1 MAAPLKLKRQITA
14 QKLKSNSAVADQ
26 LPIAAV
32 LVDTPVSH
40 LEGIYDYLVPLHL
53 ESSAV
58 YGTKVIVPFGKTQV
72 DGLIVDRKNESE
84 QLKNLKLITEVS
96 SPSGL
101 VSTQVM
107 EHLELVRNRFGGSF
121 WNLLKSALPARIAK
135 EDKAIEQVKPSAISN
150 SYESPILRDLI
161 GRSDYGMLVGK
172 QRLKWAV
179 NLPIGVAF
187 NEFINEI
194 IKLRS
199 RTGQVLVLVP
209 DEKDLLALKKDL
221 KGFFGKS
228 FLELGTHLGKSD
240 RYRNFLAAR
249 YGKPSLILST
259 RSGVF
264 TDLEENSTVVVL
276 SDLDQSHYEQHSPGW
291 NTRDVSLLR
300 SKDTSLIFISASHS
314 LEIARLIE
322 IGWLEK
328 KNYRNKNR
336 IQIVTGENGR
346 SLISTVKKGI
356 AQGNVLVTV
365 AEKGYANL
373 FLCAR
378 CRNTANCKCGGKLQ
392 IQGANSIPTCYL
404 CSAQQ
409 RDWQCQYCGESKPY
423 VISKGIDRNAE
434 EIGRAVPKASILI
447 SSGSKQITELPNG
460 KHIVL
465 ATAGSEP
472 NATYMSLVLLDGER
486 MFNRPSLRSEEFA
499 KFQWFSSLCK
509 VMPNGEVFVTLQ
521 NHHPVVQSM
530 LKADSNSGASLEL
543 INREKAKLPPYYRV
557 ATIIGSNF
565 EISKFS
571 ENLRANKDYEITG
584 PVKFDTSQSKLIVRV
599 KLEDGGNL
607 VDLLDDVAKIQGL
620 KGRQIFKIRVD
631 PYDI

>member
-14 QKLKSNSAVADQ
+14 QKVKINSAVADQ
-26 LPIAAV
+26 FPVASV

-40 LEGIYDYLVPLHL
+40 LEGIYDYLVPLNL
-53 ESSAV
+53 QGSAV
-58 YGTKVIVPFGKTQV
+58 YGTRVVVPFGNTQV
-72 DGLIVDRKNESE
+72 DGLIVGRKNESD
-84 QLKNLKLITEVS
+84 QIKKLKLIIDVS

-101 VSTQVM
+101 ISTQMM

-121 WNLLKSALPARIAK
+121 WNLLKSALPARVAK
-135 EDKAIEQVKPSAISN
+135 EDKTIENIKLSAISN
-150 SYESPILRDLI
+150 TYESPQLRDLI

-179 NLPIGVAF
+179 NLPIGIKS
-187 NEFINEI
+187 NNFINEV
-194 IKLRS
+194 IKLRA

-209 DEKDLLALKKDL
+209 DEKDLILLKKDL
-221 KGFFGKS
+221 IGVFGKS

-259 RSGVF
+259 RSGAF
-264 TDLEENSTVVVL
+264 TALEANSTVIVL

-314 LEIARLIE
+314 LEIARLVE

-328 KNYRNKNR
+328 KNYRNKNG

-346 SLISTVKKGI
+346 SFISTLKKGI
-356 AQGNVLVTV
+356 AQGNVLVSV
-365 AEKGYANL
+365 VEKGYANL

-404 CSAQQ
+404 CSTQHKG
-409 RDWQCQYCGESKPY
+409 WKCHYCGESKPY

-447 SSGSKQITELPNG
+447 SSGSKQIRELPNG
-460 KHIVL
+460 KHVVL

-472 NATYMSLVLLDGER
+472 NATYTGLVLLDGER
-486 MFNRPSLRSEEFA
+486 MFNRPSLRAEEFA

-509 VMPNGEVFVTLQ
+509 VSANGEVFVTLQ

-543 INREKAKLPPYYRV
+543 ISREKAKLPPYYRV
-557 ATIIGSNF
+557 AIIIGSSTD
-565 EISKFS
+565 ISKFA
-571 ENLRANKDYEITG
+571 ENLRSNKDYEITG
-584 PVKFDTSQSKLIVRV
+584 PVKFDPNQSKLIIRV
-599 KLEDGGNL
+599 TLEEGANL
-607 VDLLDDVAKIQGL
+607 VDLLDDVSKIQGV

>member
-1 MAAPLKLKRQITA
+1 MAAPLKLKRQQTA
-14 QKLKSNSAVADQ
+14 QKPKSKLVAD
-26 LPIAAV
+26 LFPVAAV

-40 LEGIYDYLVPLHL
+40 LEGVYDYLVPLHL
-53 ESSAV
+53 EDSAV
-58 YGTKVIVPFGKTQV
+58 YGTKVVVPFGNTQV
-72 DGLIVDRKNESE
+72 DGLIVGRKNDS
-84 QLKNLKLITEVS
+84 QQIKNLKMIVDVS

-101 VSTQVM
+101 ISSQVI

-121 WNLLKSALPARIAK
+121 WSLLKSALPARVAK
-135 EDKAIEQVKPSAISN
+135 EDKMISDIK
-150 SYESPILRDLI
+150 SPLASETYESPQLRDLI
-161 GRSDYGMLVGK
+161 GRSDYGMLIGK
-172 QRLKWAV
+172 QRLKWAI
-179 NLPIGVAF
+179 NLPIGIASSNFV
-187 NEFINEI
+187 NEI
-194 IKLRS
+194 IKLRA
-199 RTGQVLVLVP
+199 RTGQVLVIVP
-209 DEKDLLALKKDL
+209 DEKDLLAIKNDL
-221 KGFFGKS
+221 KDFFGNS

-240 RYRNFLAAR
+240 RYKNFLIAR
-249 YGKPSLILST
+249 FSRPSLIVST

-300 SKDTSLIFISASHS
+300 SKDTSLLFISASHS
-314 LEIARLIE
+314 MEISRLIE

-328 KNYRNKNR
+328 KNYRNKNG

-346 SLISTVKKGI
+346 SFVSSVKKGI

-373 FLCAR
+373 FLCAK

-392 IQGANSIPTCYL
+392 IQGANSVPTCYL
-404 CSAQQ
+404 CDAQQ
-409 RDWQCQYCGESKPY
+409 RDWKCQYCGESKPY

-434 EIGRAVPKASILI
+434 EIGRAIPKASILI
-447 SSGSKQITELPNG
+447 SSGSKQIADLPNG
-460 KHIVL
+460 KHVVL

-472 NATYMSLVLLDGER
+472 NGRYSSLVLLDGER
-486 MFNRPSLRSEEFA
+486 MFSRPSLRAEEFA

-509 VMPNGEVFVTLQ
+509 VLPNSEVFVTLQ

-530 LKADSNSGASLEL
+530 LKADSNSGVSLEL
-543 INREKAKLPPYYRV
+543 INREKAKLPPFYRV
-557 ATIIGSNF
+557 AVIIGSNL
-565 EISKFS
+565 EISKFA
-571 ENLRANKDYEITG
+571 ENLRSSKDYEITG
-584 PVKFDTSQSKLIVRV
+584 PVKFDQNQSKLIIRV
-599 KLEDGGNL
+599 KLEEGGNL
-607 VDLLDDVAKIQGL
+607 VDLLDDVSKIQGV

>member
-1 MAAPLKLKRQITA
+1 MAAPLKLKRQQTA
-14 QKLKSNSAVADQ
+14 QKPKSKLVAD
-26 LPIAAV
+26 LFPVAAV

-40 LEGIYDYLVPLHL
+40 LEGVYDYLVPLHL
-53 ESSAV
+53 EDSAV
-58 YGTKVIVPFGKTQV
+58 YGTKVVVPFGNTQV
-72 DGLIVDRKNESE
+72 DGLIVGRKNDS
-84 QLKNLKLITEVS
+84 QQIKNLKMIVDVS

-101 VSTQVM
+101 ISSQVI

-121 WNLLKSALPARIAK
+121 WSLLKSALPARVAK
-135 EDKAIEQVKPSAISN
+135 EDKMISDIK
-150 SYESPILRDLI
+150 SPLASETYESPQLRDLI
-161 GRSDYGMLVGK
+161 GRSDYGMLMGK
-172 QRLKWAV
+172 QRLKWAI
-179 NLPIGVAF
+179 NLPIGIASSNFV
-187 NEFINEI
+187 NEI
-194 IKLRS
+194 IKLRA
-199 RTGQVLVLVP
+199 RTGQVLVIVP
-209 DEKDLLALKKDL
+209 DEKDLLALKNDL
-221 KGFFGKS
+221 KDFFGAS

-240 RYRNFLAAR
+240 RYKNFLIAR
-249 YGKPSLILST
+249 FSRPPLIVST

-300 SKDTSLIFISASHS
+300 SKDTSLLFISASHS
-314 LEIARLIE
+314 MEISRLIE

-328 KNYRNKNR
+328 KNYRNKNG

-346 SLISTVKKGI
+346 SFVSSVKKGI

-373 FLCAR
+373 FLCAK

-392 IQGANSIPTCYL
+392 IQGANSVPTCYL
-404 CSAQQ
+404 CDAQQ
-409 RDWQCQYCGESKPY
+409 RDWKCQYCGESKPY

-434 EIGRAVPKASILI
+434 EIGRAIPKASILI
-447 SSGSKQITELPNG
+447 SSGSKQIADLPNG
-460 KHIVL
+460 KHVVL

-472 NATYMSLVLLDGER
+472 NGRYSSLVLLDGER
-486 MFNRPSLRSEEFA
+486 MFSRPSLRAEEFA
-499 KFQWFSSLCK
+499 KFQWFSSFCK
-509 VMPNGEVFVTLQ
+509 VLPNSEVFVTLQ

-543 INREKAKLPPYYRV
+543 INREKAKLPPFYRV
-557 ATIIGSNF
+557 AVIIGSNL
-565 EISKFS
+565 EISKFA
-571 ENLRANKDYEITG
+571 ENLRSSKDYEITG
-584 PVKFDTSQSKLIVRV
+584 PVKFDQNQSKLIIRV
-599 KLEDGGNL
+599 KLEEGGNL
-607 VDLLDDVAKIQGL
+607 VDLLDDVSKIQGV

>member
-1 MAAPLKLKRQITA
+1 MAAPLKLKRQRTP
-14 QKLKSNSAVADQ
+14 QKIKPNSAIAEKQPV
-26 LPIAAV
+26 AAV

-53 ESSAV
+53 ESSAI

-72 DGLIVDRKNESE
+72 DGLIVGRKNDSD
-84 QLKNLKLITEVS
+84 QLKNLKMISEIS

-101 VSTQVM
+101 VPIQVM

-121 WNLLKSALPARIAK
+121 WNLLKSAIPTRIVK
-135 EDKAIEQVKPSAISN
+135 EDKTIEEIKPSAIFN
-150 SYESPILRDLI
+150 SYESPKLRDLI
-161 GRSDYGMLVGK
+161 GRSDYGLLLGK

-179 NLPIGVAF
+179 NLPIGVASNLF
-187 NEFINEI
+187 VNEI
-194 IKLRS
+194 IKVRA

-209 DEKDLLALKKDL
+209 DEKDLLVLNQDL

-240 RYRNFLAAR
+240 RYRNFLTAR
-249 YGKPSLILST
+249 YGRPSVILTT

-264 TDLEENSTVVVL
+264 TNLEKNSTVIVL

-328 KNYRNKNR
+328 KNYRNKNG

-346 SLISTVKKGI
+346 SFISTVKKGI
-356 AQGNVLVTV
+356 AQGNVLVAV

-373 FLCAR
+373 FLCAK

-392 IQGANSIPTCYL
+392 IEGANSIPTCYL

-409 RDWQCQYCGESKPY
+409 RNWQCQYCGESKPY

-447 SSGSKQITELPNG
+447 SSGSKQITELPTG

-472 NATYMSLVLLDGER
+472 NAKYMSLVLLDGER

-509 VMPNGEVFVTLQ
+509 VIPNGEVFVTLQ

-557 ATIIGSNF
+557 ATIIGSNV

-571 ENLRANKDYEITG
+571 ENLRTNKDYEITG
-584 PVKFDTSQSKLIVRV
+584 PVKFDMSQSKLIVRV

-607 VDLLDDVAKIQGL
+607 VDLLDDVSKIQGL
-620 KGRQIFKIRVD
+620 KGKQIFKIRID

>member
-1 MAAPLKLKRQITA
+1 MAAPLKLKRQQTA
-14 QKLKSNSAVADQ
+14 QKPKSKSAAD
-26 LPIAAV
+26 LFPVAAV

-40 LEGIYDYLVPLHL
+40 LEGVYDYLVPLHL
-53 ESSAV
+53 EDSAV
-58 YGTKVIVPFGKTQV
+58 YGTKVVVPFGNTQV
-72 DGLIVDRKNESE
+72 DGLIVGRKNDS
-84 QLKNLKLITEVS
+84 QQINNLKMIVDVS

-101 VSTQVM
+101 ISSQVI

-121 WNLLKSALPARIAK
+121 WSLLKSALPGRVAK
-135 EDKAIEQVKPSAISN
+135 EDKMISDIK
-150 SYESPILRDLI
+150 SPLASETYESPQLRDLI
-161 GRSDYGMLVGK
+161 GRSDYGMLIGK
-172 QRLKWAV
+172 QRLKWAI
-179 NLPIGVAF
+179 NLPIGIASSNFV
-187 NEFINEI
+187 NEI
-194 IKLRS
+194 IKLRA
-199 RTGQVLVLVP
+199 RTGQVLVIVP
-209 DEKDLLALKKDL
+209 DEKDLLALKNDL
-221 KGFFGKS
+221 KDFFGAS

-240 RYRNFLAAR
+240 RYKNFLIAR
-249 YGKPSLILST
+249 FSRPSLIVST

-300 SKDTSLIFISASHS
+300 SKNTSLLFISASHS
-314 LEIARLIE
+314 MEISRLIE

-328 KNYRNKNR
+328 KNYRNKNG

-346 SLISTVKKGI
+346 SFVSSVKKGI

-373 FLCAR
+373 FLCAK

-392 IQGANSIPTCYL
+392 IQGANSVPTCYL
-404 CSAQQ
+404 CDAQL
-409 RDWQCQYCGESKPY
+409 RDWKCQYCGESKPY

-434 EIGRAVPKASILI
+434 EIGRAIPKASILI
-447 SSGSKQITELPNG
+447 SSGSKQIADLPNG
-460 KHIVL
+460 KHVVV

-472 NATYMSLVLLDGER
+472 NGRYSSLVLLDGER
-486 MFNRPSLRSEEFA
+486 MFSRPSLRAEEFA

-509 VMPNGEVFVTLQ
+509 VLPNSEVFVTLQ

-543 INREKAKLPPYYRV
+543 INREKAKLPPFYRV
-557 ATIIGSNF
+557 AVIIGSNL
-565 EISKFS
+565 EISKFA
-571 ENLRANKDYEITG
+571 ENLRSSKDYEITG
-584 PVKFDTSQSKLIVRV
+584 PVKFDQNQSKLIIRV
-599 KLEDGGNL
+599 KLEEGGNL
-607 VDLLDDVAKIQGL
+607 VDLLDDVSKIQGV

>member
-1 MAAPLKLKRQITA
+1 MAAPLKLKRQQTA
-14 QKLKSNSAVADQ
+14 QKPKSKLVAD
-26 LPIAAV
+26 LFPVAAV

-40 LEGIYDYLVPLHL
+40 LEGVYDYLVPLHL
-53 ESSAV
+53 EDSAV
-58 YGTKVIVPFGKTQV
+58 YGTKVVVPFGNTQV
-72 DGLIVDRKNESE
+72 DGLLVGRKNDS
-84 QLKNLKLITEVS
+84 QQIKNLKMIVDVS

-101 VSTQVM
+101 ISSQVI

-121 WNLLKSALPARIAK
+121 WSLFKSALPARVAK
-135 EDKAIEQVKPSAISN
+135 EDKMISDIK
-150 SYESPILRDLI
+150 SPLASETYESPQLRDLI
-161 GRSDYGMLVGK
+161 GRSDYGMLIGK
-172 QRLKWAV
+172 QRLKWAI
-179 NLPIGVAF
+179 NLPIGIASSNFV
-187 NEFINEI
+187 NEI
-194 IKLRS
+194 IKLRA
-199 RTGQVLVLVP
+199 RTGQVLVIVP
-209 DEKDLLALKKDL
+209 DEKDLLALKNDL
-221 KGFFGKS
+221 KDFFKTS

-240 RYRNFLAAR
+240 RYKNFLIAR
-249 YGKPSLILST
+249 FSRPSLIVST

-300 SKDTSLIFISASHS
+300 SKNTSLLFISASHS
-314 LEIARLIE
+314 MEISRLIE

-328 KNYRNKNR
+328 KNYRNKNG

-346 SLISTVKKGI
+346 SFVSSVKKGI

-373 FLCAR
+373 FLCAK

-392 IQGANSIPTCYL
+392 IQGANSVPTCYL
-404 CSAQQ
+404 CDAQQ
-409 RDWQCQYCGESKPY
+409 RDWKCQYCGESKPY

-434 EIGRAVPKASILI
+434 EIGRAIPKASILI
-447 SSGSKQITELPNG
+447 SSGSKQIADLPNG
-460 KHIVL
+460 KHVVL

-472 NATYMSLVLLDGER
+472 NGRYSSLVLLDGER
-486 MFNRPSLRSEEFA
+486 MFSRPSLRAEEFA

-509 VMPNGEVFVTLQ
+509 VLPNSEVFVTLQ

-543 INREKAKLPPYYRV
+543 INREKAKLPPFYRV
-557 ATIIGSNF
+557 AVIIGSNL
-565 EISKFS
+565 EISKFA
-571 ENLRANKDYEITG
+571 ENLRSSKDYEITG
-584 PVKFDTSQSKLIVRV
+584 PVKFDQNQSKLIIRV
-599 KLEDGGNL
+599 KLEEGGNL
-607 VDLLDDVAKIQGL
+607 VDLLDDVSKIQGV

>member
-1 MAAPLKLKRQITA
+1 VAAPLKLKRQQTA
-14 QKLKSNSAVADQ
+14 QKPKSKLVAD
-26 LPIAAV
+26 LFPVAAV

-40 LEGIYDYLVPLHL
+40 LEGVYDYLVPLHL
-53 ESSAV
+53 EDSAV
-58 YGTKVIVPFGKTQV
+58 YGTKVVVPFGNTQV
-72 DGLIVDRKNESE
+72 DGLIVGRKNDS
-84 QLKNLKLITEVS
+84 QQIKNLKMIVDVS

-101 VSTQVM
+101 ISSQVI

-121 WNLLKSALPARIAK
+121 WSLLKSALPARVAK
-135 EDKAIEQVKPSAISN
+135 EDKMISDIRSPSASET
-150 SYESPILRDLI
+150 YESPQLRDLI
-161 GRSDYGMLVGK
+161 GRSDYGMLIGK
-172 QRLKWAV
+172 QRLKWAI
-179 NLPIGVAF
+179 NLPIGIASSNFV
-187 NEFINEI
+187 NEI
-194 IKLRS
+194 IKLRA
-199 RTGQVLVLVP
+199 RTGQVLVIVP
-209 DEKDLLALKKDL
+209 DEKDLLALKNDL
-221 KGFFGKS
+221 KDFFGAS

-240 RYRNFLAAR
+240 RYRNFLIAR
-249 YGKPSLILST
+249 FSRPSLIVST

-300 SKDTSLIFISASHS
+300 SKNTSLLFISASHS
-314 LEIARLIE
+314 MEISRLIE

-328 KNYRNKNR
+328 KNYRNKNG

-346 SLISTVKKGI
+346 SFVSSVKKGI

-373 FLCAR
+373 FLCAK

-392 IQGANSIPTCYL
+392 IQGANSVPTCYL
-404 CSAQQ
+404 CDTQQ
-409 RDWQCQYCGESKPY
+409 RDWKCQYCGESKPY

-434 EIGRAVPKASILI
+434 EIGRAIPKASILI
-447 SSGSKQITELPNG
+447 SSGSKQIADLPNG
-460 KHIVL
+460 KHVVL

-472 NATYMSLVLLDGER
+472 NGRYSSLVLLDGER
-486 MFNRPSLRSEEFA
+486 MFSRPSLRAEEFA

-509 VMPNGEVFVTLQ
+509 VLPNSEVFVTLQ

-543 INREKAKLPPYYRV
+543 INREKAKLPPFYRV
-557 ATIIGSNF
+557 AVIIGSNL
-565 EISKFS
+565 EISKFA
-571 ENLRANKDYEITG
+571 ENLRSSKDYEITG
-584 PVKFDTSQSKLIVRV
+584 PVKFDQNQSKLIIRV
-599 KLEDGGNL
+599 KLEEGGNL
-607 VDLLDDVAKIQGL
+607 VDLLDDVTKIQGV

>member
-1 MAAPLKLKRQITA
+1 MAAPLKLKRQQTA
-14 QKLKSNSAVADQ
+14 QKPKSKLVAD
-26 LPIAAV
+26 LFPVAAV

-40 LEGIYDYLVPLHL
+40 LEGVYDYLVPLHL
-53 ESSAV
+53 EDSAV
-58 YGTKVIVPFGKTQV
+58 YGTKVVVPFGNTQV
-72 DGLIVDRKNESE
+72 DGLIVGRKNDS
-84 QLKNLKLITEVS
+84 QQIKNLKMIVDVS

-101 VSTQVM
+101 ISSQVI

-121 WNLLKSALPARIAK
+121 WSLLKSALPARVAK
-135 EDKAIEQVKPSAISN
+135 EDKMISDIRSSSASET
-150 SYESPILRDLI
+150 YESPKLRDLI
-161 GRSDYGMLVGK
+161 GRSDYGMLIGK
-172 QRLKWAV
+172 QRLKWAI
-179 NLPIGVAF
+179 NLPIGIASSNFV
-187 NEFINEI
+187 NEI
-194 IKLRS
+194 IKLRA
-199 RTGQVLVLVP
+199 RTGQVLVIVP
-209 DEKDLLALKKDL
+209 DEKDLLALKNDL
-221 KGFFGKS
+221 KNFFKTS

-240 RYRNFLAAR
+240 RYRNFLIAR
-249 YGKPSLILST
+249 FSRPSLIVST

-300 SKDTSLIFISASHS
+300 SKNTSLLFISASHS
-314 LEIARLIE
+314 MEISRLIE

-328 KNYRNKNR
+328 KNYRNKNG

-346 SLISTVKKGI
+346 SFVSSVKKGI

-373 FLCAR
+373 FLCAK

-392 IQGANSIPTCYL
+392 IQGANSVPTCYL
-404 CSAQQ
+404 CDTQQ
-409 RDWQCQYCGESKPY
+409 RDWKCQYCGESKPY

-434 EIGRAVPKASILI
+434 EIGRAIPKASILI
-447 SSGSKQITELPNG
+447 SSGSKQIADLPNG
-460 KHIVL
+460 KHVVL

-472 NATYMSLVLLDGER
+472 NGRYSSLVLLDGER
-486 MFNRPSLRSEEFA
+486 MFSRPSLRAEEFA

-509 VMPNGEVFVTLQ
+509 ALPNSEVFVTLQ

-543 INREKAKLPPYYRV
+543 INREKAKLPPFYRV
-557 ATIIGSNF
+557 AVIIGSNL
-565 EISKFS
+565 EISKFA
-571 ENLRANKDYEITG
+571 ENLRSSKDYEITG
-584 PVKFDTSQSKLIVRV
+584 PVKFDQNQSKLIIRV
-599 KLEDGGNL
+599 KLEEGGNL
-607 VDLLDDVAKIQGL
+607 VDLLDDVSKIQGV

>member
-1 MAAPLKLKRQITA
+1 MAAPLKLKRQQTA
-14 QKLKSNSAVADQ
+14 QKPKSKLVAD
-26 LPIAAV
+26 LFPVAAV

-40 LEGIYDYLVPLHL
+40 LEGVYDYLVPLHL
-53 ESSAV
+53 EDSAV
-58 YGTKVIVPFGKTQV
+58 YGTKVVVPFGNTQV
-72 DGLIVDRKNESE
+72 DGLIVGRKNDS
-84 QLKNLKLITEVS
+84 QQIKNLKMIVDVS

-101 VSTQVM
+101 ISSQVI

-121 WNLLKSALPARIAK
+121 WSLLKSALPARVAK
-135 EDKAIEQVKPSAISN
+135 EDKMISDIK
-150 SYESPILRDLI
+150 SPLASETYESPQLRDLI
-161 GRSDYGMLVGK
+161 GRSDYGMLIGK
-172 QRLKWAV
+172 QRLKWAI
-179 NLPIGVAF
+179 NLPIGIASSNFV
-187 NEFINEI
+187 NEI
-194 IKLRS
+194 IKLRA
-199 RTGQVLVLVP
+199 RTGQVLVIVP
-209 DEKDLLALKKDL
+209 DEKDLLAIKNDL
-221 KGFFGKS
+221 KDFFGNS

-240 RYRNFLAAR
+240 RYKNFLIAR
-249 YGKPSLILST
+249 FSRPSLIVST

-300 SKDTSLIFISASHS
+300 SKDTSLLFISASHS
-314 LEIARLIE
+314 MEISRLIE

-328 KNYRNKNR
+328 KNYRNKNG

-346 SLISTVKKGI
+346 SFVSSVKKGI

-373 FLCAR
+373 FLCAK

-392 IQGANSIPTCYL
+392 IQGANSVPTCYL
-404 CSAQQ
+404 CDAQQ
-409 RDWQCQYCGESKPY
+409 RDWKCQYCGESKPY

-434 EIGRAVPKASILI
+434 EIGRAIPKASILI
-447 SSGSKQITELPNG
+447 SSGSKQIADLPNG
-460 KHIVL
+460 KHVVL

-472 NATYMSLVLLDGER
+472 NGRYSSLVLLDGER
-486 MFNRPSLRSEEFA
+486 MFSRPSLRAEEFA

-509 VMPNGEVFVTLQ
+509 VLPNSEVFVTLQ

-543 INREKAKLPPYYRV
+543 INREKAKLPPFYRV
-557 ATIIGSNF
+557 AVIIGSNL
-565 EISKFS
+565 EISKFA
-571 ENLRANKDYEITG
+571 ENLRSSKDYEITG
-584 PVKFDTSQSKLIVRV
+584 PVKFDQNQSKLIIRV
-599 KLEDGGNL
+599 KLEEGGNL
-607 VDLLDDVAKIQGL
+607 VDLLDDVSKIQGV

>member
-1 MAAPLKLKRQITA
+1 MAAPLKLKRQQTA
-14 QKLKSNSAVADQ
+14 QKPKSKLVAD
-26 LPIAAV
+26 LFPVAAV

-40 LEGIYDYLVPLHL
+40 LEGVYDYLVPLHL
-53 ESSAV
+53 EDSAV
-58 YGTKVIVPFGKTQV
+58 YGTKVVVPFGNTQV
-72 DGLIVDRKNESE
+72 DGLIVGRKNDS
-84 QLKNLKLITEVS
+84 QQIKNLKMIVDVS

-101 VSTQVM
+101 ISSQVI

-121 WNLLKSALPARIAK
+121 WSLLKSALPARVAK
-135 EDKAIEQVKPSAISN
+135 EDKMISDIK
-150 SYESPILRDLI
+150 SPLASETYESPQLRDLI
-161 GRSDYGMLVGK
+161 GRSDYGMLIGK
-172 QRLKWAV
+172 QRLKWAI
-179 NLPIGVAF
+179 NLPIGIASSNFV
-187 NEFINEI
+187 NEI
-194 IKLRS
+194 IKLRA
-199 RTGQVLVLVP
+199 RTGQVLVIVP
-209 DEKDLLALKKDL
+209 DEKDLLALKNDL
-221 KGFFGKS
+221 KDFFGAS

-240 RYRNFLAAR
+240 RYKNFLIAR
-249 YGKPSLILST
+249 FSRPSLIVST

-300 SKDTSLIFISASHS
+300 SKDTSLLFISASHS
-314 LEIARLIE
+314 MEISRLIE

-328 KNYRNKNR
+328 KNYRNKNG

-346 SLISTVKKGI
+346 SFVSSVKKGI

-373 FLCAR
+373 FLCAK
-378 CRNTANCKCGGKLQ
+378 CRNTASCKCGGKLQ
-392 IQGANSIPTCYL
+392 IQGANSVPTCYL
-404 CSAQQ
+404 CDAQQ
-409 RDWQCQYCGESKPY
+409 RDWKCQYCGESKPY

-434 EIGRAVPKASILI
+434 EIGRAIPKASILI
-447 SSGSKQITELPNG
+447 SSGSKQIADLPNG
-460 KHIVL
+460 KHVVL

-472 NATYMSLVLLDGER
+472 NGRYSSLVLLDGER
-486 MFNRPSLRSEEFA
+486 MFSRPSLRAEEFA

-509 VMPNGEVFVTLQ
+509 VLPNSEVFVTLQ

-543 INREKAKLPPYYRV
+543 INREKAKLPPFYRV
-557 ATIIGSNF
+557 AVIIGSNL
-565 EISKFS
+565 EISKFA
-571 ENLRANKDYEITG
+571 ENLRSSKDYEITG
-584 PVKFDTSQSKLIVRV
+584 PVKFDQNQSKLIIRV
-599 KLEDGGNL
+599 KLEEGGNL
-607 VDLLDDVAKIQGL
+607 VDLLDDVSKIQGV

>member
-1 MAAPLKLKRQITA
+1 MAAPLKLKRQQTA
-14 QKLKSNSAVADQ
+14 QKPKSKLVAD
-26 LPIAAV
+26 LFPVAAV

-40 LEGIYDYLVPLHL
+40 LEGVYDYLVPLHL
-53 ESSAV
+53 EDSAV
-58 YGTKVIVPFGKTQV
+58 YGTKVVVPFGNTQV
-72 DGLIVDRKNESE
+72 DGLIVGRKNDS
-84 QLKNLKLITEVS
+84 QQIKNLKMIVDVS

-101 VSTQVM
+101 ISSQVI

-121 WNLLKSALPARIAK
+121 WSLLKSALPARVAK
-135 EDKAIEQVKPSAISN
+135 EDKMISDIK
-150 SYESPILRDLI
+150 SPLASETYESPQLRDLI
-161 GRSDYGMLVGK
+161 GRSDYGMLIGK
-172 QRLKWAV
+172 QRLKWAI
-179 NLPIGVAF
+179 NLPIGIASSNFV
-187 NEFINEI
+187 NEI
-194 IKLRS
+194 IKLRA
-199 RTGQVLVLVP
+199 RTGQVLVIVP
-209 DEKDLLALKKDL
+209 DEKDLLALKNDL
-221 KGFFGKS
+221 KDFFGAS

-240 RYRNFLAAR
+240 RYKNFLIAR
-249 YGKPSLILST
+249 FSRPSLIVST

-300 SKDTSLIFISASHS
+300 SKDTSLLFISASHS
-314 LEIARLIE
+314 MEISRLIE

-328 KNYRNKNR
+328 KNYRNKNG

-346 SLISTVKKGI
+346 SFVSSVKKGI

-373 FLCAR
+373 FLCAK
-378 CRNTANCKCGGKLQ
+378 CRNTASCKCGGKLQ
-392 IQGANSIPTCYL
+392 IQGANSVPTCYL
-404 CSAQQ
+404 CDSQQ
-409 RDWQCQYCGESKPY
+409 RDWKCQYCGESKPY

-434 EIGRAVPKASILI
+434 EIGRAIPKASILI
-447 SSGSKQITELPNG
+447 SSGSKQIADLPNG
-460 KHIVL
+460 KHVVL

-472 NATYMSLVLLDGER
+472 NGRYSSLVLLDGER
-486 MFNRPSLRSEEFA
+486 MFSRPSLRAEEFA

-509 VMPNGEVFVTLQ
+509 VLPNSEVFVTLQ

-543 INREKAKLPPYYRV
+543 INREKAKLPPFYRV
-557 ATIIGSNF
+557 AVIIGSNL
-565 EISKFS
+565 EISKFA
-571 ENLRANKDYEITG
+571 ENLRSSKDYEITG
-584 PVKFDTSQSKLIVRV
+584 PVKFDQNQSKLIIRV
-599 KLEDGGNL
+599 KLEEGGNL
-607 VDLLDDVAKIQGL
+607 VDLLDDVSKIQGV

>member
-14 QKLKSNSAVADQ
+14 QKVKINSAVADQ
-26 LPIAAV
+26 FPVASV

-40 LEGIYDYLVPLHL
+40 LEGIYDYLVPLNL
-53 ESSAV
+53 QGSAV
-58 YGTKVIVPFGKTQV
+58 YGTRVVVPFGNTQV
-72 DGLIVDRKNESE
+72 DGLIVGRKNESD
-84 QLKNLKLITEVS
+84 QIKKLKLIIDVS

-101 VSTQVM
+101 ISTQMM

-121 WNLLKSALPARIAK
+121 WNLLKSALPARVAK
-135 EDKAIEQVKPSAISN
+135 EDKTIENIKLSAISN
-150 SYESPILRDLI
+150 TYESPQLRDLI

-179 NLPIGVAF
+179 NLPIGIKS
-187 NEFINEI
+187 NNFINEV
-194 IKLRS
+194 IKMRA

-209 DEKDLLALKKDL
+209 DEKDLILLKKDL
-221 KGFFGKS
+221 MGVFGKS
-228 FLELGTHLGKSD
+228 FLELGSHLGKSD

-259 RSGVF
+259 RSGAF
-264 TDLEENSTVVVL
+264 TALEANSTVIVL

-314 LEIARLIE
+314 LEIARLVE

-328 KNYRNKNR
+328 KNYRNKNG

-346 SLISTVKKGI
+346 SFISTLKKGI
-356 AQGNVLVTV
+356 AQGNVLVSV
-365 AEKGYANL
+365 VEKGYANL

-404 CSAQQ
+404 CSTQHKG
-409 RDWQCQYCGESKPY
+409 WKCHYCGESKPY

-447 SSGSKQITELPNG
+447 SSGSKQIRELPNG
-460 KHIVL
+460 KHVVL
-465 ATAGSEP
+465 ATSGSEP
-472 NATYMSLVLLDGER
+472 NATYTGLVLLDGER

-509 VMPNGEVFVTLQ
+509 VSANGEVFVTLQ

-543 INREKAKLPPYYRV
+543 ISREKAKLPPYYRV
-557 ATIIGSNF
+557 ATIIGSSTD
-565 EISKFS
+565 ISKFA
-571 ENLRANKDYEITG
+571 ENLRSNKDYEITG
-584 PVKFDTSQSKLIVRV
+584 PVKFDPNQSKLIIRV
-599 KLEDGGNL
+599 TLEEGANL
-607 VDLLDDVAKIQGL
+607 VDLLDDVSKIQGV

>member
-1 MAAPLKLKRQITA
+1 VAAPLKLKRQQTA
-14 QKLKSNSAVADQ
+14 QKPKSKSAAD
-26 LPIAAV
+26 LFPVAAV

-40 LEGIYDYLVPLHL
+40 LEGVYDYLVPLHL
-53 ESSAV
+53 EDSAV
-58 YGTKVIVPFGKTQV
+58 YGTKVVVPFGNTQV
-72 DGLIVDRKNESE
+72 DGLIVGRKNDS
-84 QLKNLKLITEVS
+84 QQIKNLKMIVDVT

-101 VSTQVM
+101 ISSQVI

-121 WNLLKSALPARIAK
+121 WSLLKSALPARVAK
-135 EDKAIEQVKPSAISN
+135 EDKMISDIRSPSASET
-150 SYESPILRDLI
+150 YESPQLRDLI
-161 GRSDYGMLVGK
+161 GRSDYGMLIGK
-172 QRLKWAV
+172 QRLKWAI
-179 NLPIGVAF
+179 NLPIGISSSNFV
-187 NEFINEI
+187 NEI
-194 IKLRS
+194 IKLRA
-199 RTGQVLVLVP
+199 RTGQVLVIVP
-209 DEKDLLALKKDL
+209 DEKDLLALKNDL
-221 KGFFGKS
+221 KKFFGTS

-240 RYRNFLAAR
+240 RYKNFLIAR
-249 YGKPSLILST
+249 FSRPSLIVST

-300 SKDTSLIFISASHS
+300 SKDTSLLFISASHS
-314 LEIARLIE
+314 MEISRLIE

-328 KNYRNKNR
+328 KNYRNKNG

-346 SLISTVKKGI
+346 SFVSSVKKGI

-373 FLCAR
+373 FLCAK

-392 IQGANSIPTCYL
+392 IQGANSVPTCYL
-404 CSAQQ
+404 CDAQQ
-409 RDWQCQYCGESKPY
+409 RDWKCQYCGESKPY

-434 EIGRAVPKASILI
+434 EIGRAIPKASILI
-447 SSGSKQITELPNG
+447 SSGSKQIADLPNG
-460 KHIVL
+460 KHVVL

-472 NATYMSLVLLDGER
+472 NGRYSSLVLLDGER
-486 MFNRPSLRSEEFA
+486 MFSRPSLRAEEFA
-499 KFQWFSSLCK
+499 KFQWFSSFCK
-509 VMPNGEVFVTLQ
+509 VLPNSEVFVTLQ

-543 INREKAKLPPYYRV
+543 INREKAKLPPFYRV
-557 ATIIGSNF
+557 AVIIGSNL
-565 EISKFS
+565 EISKFA
-571 ENLRANKDYEITG
+571 ENLRSSKDYEITG
-584 PVKFDTSQSKLIVRV
+584 PVKFDQNQSKLIIRV
-599 KLEDGGNL
+599 KLEEGGNL
-607 VDLLDDVAKIQGL
+607 VDLLDDVSKIQGV

>member
-1 MAAPLKLKRQITA
+1 MAAPLKLKRQQTA
-14 QKLKSNSAVADQ
+14 QKPKSKLVAD
-26 LPIAAV
+26 LFPIAAV

-40 LEGIYDYLVPLHL
+40 LEGVYDYLVPLHL
-53 ESSAV
+53 EDSAV
-58 YGTKVIVPFGKTQV
+58 YGTKVVVPFGNTQV
-72 DGLIVDRKNESE
+72 DGLIVGRKNDS
-84 QLKNLKLITEVS
+84 QQIKNLKMIVDVS

-101 VSTQVM
+101 ISSQVI

-121 WNLLKSALPARIAK
+121 WSLFKSALPARVAK
-135 EDKAIEQVKPSAISN
+135 EDKMISDIK
-150 SYESPILRDLI
+150 SPLASETYESPQLRDLI
-161 GRSDYGMLVGK
+161 GRSDYGMLIGK
-172 QRLKWAV
+172 QRLKWAI
-179 NLPIGVAF
+179 NLPIGLASSNFVH
-187 NEFINEI
+187 EI
-194 IKLRS
+194 IKLRA
-199 RTGQVLVLVP
+199 RTGQVLVIVP
-209 DEKDLLALKKDL
+209 DEKDLLALKNDL
-221 KGFFGKS
+221 KDFFGAS

-240 RYRNFLAAR
+240 RYKNFLIAR
-249 YGKPSLILST
+249 FSRPSLIVST

-300 SKDTSLIFISASHS
+300 SKDTSLLFISASHS
-314 LEIARLIE
+314 MEISRLIE

-328 KNYRNKNR
+328 KNYRNKNG

-346 SLISTVKKGI
+346 SFVSSVKKGI

-373 FLCAR
+373 FLCAK
-378 CRNTANCKCGGKLQ
+378 CRNTASCKCGGKLQ
-392 IQGANSIPTCYL
+392 IQGANSVPTCYL
-404 CSAQQ
+404 CDSQQ
-409 RDWQCQYCGESKPY
+409 RDLKCQYCGESKPY

-434 EIGRAVPKASILI
+434 EIGRAIPKASILI
-447 SSGSKQITELPNG
+447 SSGSKQIADLPNG
-460 KHIVL
+460 KHVVL

-472 NATYMSLVLLDGER
+472 NGRYSSLVLLDGER
-486 MFNRPSLRSEEFA
+486 MFSRPSLRAEEFA

-509 VMPNGEVFVTLQ
+509 VLPNSEVFVTLQ

-543 INREKAKLPPYYRV
+543 INREKAKLPPFYRV
-557 ATIIGSNF
+557 AVIIGSNL
-565 EISKFS
+565 EISKFA
-571 ENLRANKDYEITG
+571 ENLRSSKDYEITG
-584 PVKFDTSQSKLIVRV
+584 PVKFDQNQSKLIIRV
-599 KLEDGGNL
+599 KLEEGGNL
-607 VDLLDDVAKIQGL
+607 VDLLDDVSKIQGV

>member
-1 MAAPLKLKRQITA
+1 MAAPLKLKRQQTA
-14 QKLKSNSAVADQ
+14 QKPKSKSAAD
-26 LPIAAV
+26 LFPVAAV

-40 LEGIYDYLVPLHL
+40 LEGVYDYLVPLHL
-53 ESSAV
+53 EDSAV
-58 YGTKVIVPFGKTQV
+58 YGTKVVVPFGNTQV
-72 DGLIVDRKNESE
+72 DGLIVGRKNDSE
-84 QLKNLKLITEVS
+84 QIKNLKMIIDVS

-101 VSTQVM
+101 VSTQVI

-121 WNLLKSALPARIAK
+121 WSLLKSALPARVAK
-135 EDKAIEQVKPSAISN
+135 EDKMISDIK
-150 SYESPILRDLI
+150 SPLASETYESPQLRDLI
-161 GRSDYGMLVGK
+161 GRSDYGMLIGK
-172 QRLKWAV
+172 QRLKWAI
-179 NLPIGVAF
+179 NLPIGIASSNFV
-187 NEFINEI
+187 NEI
-194 IKLRS
+194 IKLRA
-199 RTGQVLVLVP
+199 RTGQVLVIVP
-209 DEKDLLALKKDL
+209 DEKDLLALKNDL
-221 KGFFGKS
+221 KDFFGTS

-240 RYRNFLAAR
+240 RYKNFLIAR
-249 YGKPSLILST
+249 FSRPSLIVST

-300 SKDTSLIFISASHS
+300 SKDTSLLFISASHS
-314 LEIARLIE
+314 MEISRLIE

-328 KNYRNKNR
+328 KNYRNKNG

-346 SLISTVKKGI
+346 SFVSSVKKGI

-373 FLCAR
+373 FLCAK
-378 CRNTANCKCGGKLQ
+378 CRNTASCKCGGKLQ
-392 IQGANSIPTCYL
+392 IQGANSVPTCYL
-404 CSAQQ
+404 CDAQQ
-409 RDWQCQYCGESKPY
+409 RDWKCQYCGESKPY

-434 EIGRAVPKASILI
+434 EIGRAIPKASILI
-447 SSGSKQITELPNG
+447 SSGSKQIADLPNG
-460 KHIVL
+460 KHVVL

-472 NATYMSLVLLDGER
+472 NGRYSSLVLLDGER
-486 MFNRPSLRSEEFA
+486 MFSRPSLRAEEFA

-509 VMPNGEVFVTLQ
+509 VLPNSEVFVTLQ

-543 INREKAKLPPYYRV
+543 INREKAKLPPFYRV
-557 ATIIGSNF
+557 AVIIGSNL
-565 EISKFS
+565 EISKFA
-571 ENLRANKDYEITG
+571 ENLRSSKDYEITG
-584 PVKFDTSQSKLIVRV
+584 PVKFDQNQSKLIIRV
-599 KLEDGGNL
+599 KLEEGGNL
-607 VDLLDDVAKIQGL
+607 VDLLDDVSKIQGV

>member
-1 MAAPLKLKRQITA
+1 MAAPLKLKRQQTA
-14 QKLKSNSAVADQ
+14 QKPKSKLVAD
-26 LPIAAV
+26 LFPVAAV

-40 LEGIYDYLVPLHL
+40 LEGVYDYLVPLHL
-53 ESSAV
+53 EDSAV
-58 YGTKVIVPFGKTQV
+58 YGTKVVVPFGNTQV
-72 DGLIVDRKNESE
+72 DGLIVGRKNDS
-84 QLKNLKLITEVS
+84 QQIKNLKMIVDVS

-101 VSTQVM
+101 ISSQVI

-121 WNLLKSALPARIAK
+121 WSLLKSALPARVAK
-135 EDKAIEQVKPSAISN
+135 EDKMISDIK
-150 SYESPILRDLI
+150 SPLASETYESPQLRDLI
-161 GRSDYGMLVGK
+161 GRSDYGMLIGK
-172 QRLKWAV
+172 QRLKWAI
-179 NLPIGVAF
+179 NLPIGIASSNFV
-187 NEFINEI
+187 NEI
-194 IKLRS
+194 IKLRA
-199 RTGQVLVLVP
+199 RTGQVLVIVP
-209 DEKDLLALKKDL
+209 DEKDLLALKNDL
-221 KGFFGKS
+221 KDFFGTS

-240 RYRNFLAAR
+240 RYKNFLIAR
-249 YGKPSLILST
+249 FSRPSLIVST

-300 SKDTSLIFISASHS
+300 SKDTSLVFISASHS
-314 LEIARLIE
+314 MEISRLIE

-328 KNYRNKNR
+328 KNYRNKNG

-346 SLISTVKKGI
+346 SFVSSVKKGI

-373 FLCAR
+373 FLCAK

-392 IQGANSIPTCYL
+392 IQGANSVPTCYL
-404 CSAQQ
+404 CDAQQ
-409 RDWQCQYCGESKPY
+409 RDWKCQYCGESKPY

-434 EIGRAVPKASILI
+434 EIGRAIPKASILI
-447 SSGSKQITELPNG
+447 SSGSKQIADLPNG
-460 KHIVL
+460 KHVVL

-472 NATYMSLVLLDGER
+472 NGRYSSLVLLDGER
-486 MFNRPSLRSEEFA
+486 MFSRPSLRAEEFA

-509 VMPNGEVFVTLQ
+509 VLPNSEVFVTLQ

-543 INREKAKLPPYYRV
+543 INREKAKLPPFYRV
-557 ATIIGSNF
+557 AVIIGSNL
-565 EISKFS
+565 EISKFA
-571 ENLRANKDYEITG
+571 ENLRSSKDYEITG
-584 PVKFDTSQSKLIVRV
+584 PVKFDQNQSKLIIRV
-599 KLEDGGNL
+599 KLEEGGNL
-607 VDLLDDVAKIQGL
+607 VDLLDDVSKIQGV

>member
-1 MAAPLKLKRQITA
+1 MAAPLKLKRQQTA
-14 QKLKSNSAVADQ
+14 QKPKSKLVAD
-26 LPIAAV
+26 LFPVAAV

-40 LEGIYDYLVPLHL
+40 LEGVYDYLVPLHL
-53 ESSAV
+53 EDSAV
-58 YGTKVIVPFGKTQV
+58 YGTKVVVPFGNTQV
-72 DGLIVDRKNESE
+72 DGLIVGRKNDS
-84 QLKNLKLITEVS
+84 QQIKNLKMIVDVS

-101 VSTQVM
+101 ISSQVI

-121 WNLLKSALPARIAK
+121 WSLFKSALPARVAK
-135 EDKAIEQVKPSAISN
+135 EDKMISDIK
-150 SYESPILRDLI
+150 SPLASETYESPQLRDLI
-161 GRSDYGMLVGK
+161 GRSDYGMLIGK
-172 QRLKWAV
+172 QRLKWAI
-179 NLPIGVAF
+179 NLPIGIASSNFV
-187 NEFINEI
+187 NEI
-194 IKLRS
+194 IKLRA
-199 RTGQVLVLVP
+199 RTGQVLVIVP
-209 DEKDLLALKKDL
+209 DEKDLLAIKNDL
-221 KGFFGKS
+221 KDFFGNS

-240 RYRNFLAAR
+240 RYKNFLIAR
-249 YGKPSLILST
+249 FSRPSLIVST

-300 SKDTSLIFISASHS
+300 SKDTSLLFISASHS
-314 LEIARLIE
+314 MEISRLIE

-328 KNYRNKNR
+328 KNYRNKNG

-346 SLISTVKKGI
+346 SFVSSVKKGI

-373 FLCAR
+373 FLCAK

-392 IQGANSIPTCYL
+392 IQGANSVPTCYL
-404 CSAQQ
+404 CDAQQ
-409 RDWQCQYCGESKPY
+409 RDWKCQYCGESKPY

-434 EIGRAVPKASILI
+434 EIGRAIPKASILI
-447 SSGSKQITELPNG
+447 SSGSKQIADLPNG
-460 KHIVL
+460 KHVVL

-472 NATYMSLVLLDGER
+472 NGRYSSLVLLDGER
-486 MFNRPSLRSEEFA
+486 MFSRPSLRAEEFA

-509 VMPNGEVFVTLQ
+509 VLPNSEVFVTLQ

-543 INREKAKLPPYYRV
+543 INREKAKLPPFYRV
-557 ATIIGSNF
+557 AVIIGSNL
-565 EISKFS
+565 EISKFA
-571 ENLRANKDYEITG
+571 ENLRSSKDYEITG
-584 PVKFDTSQSKLIVRV
+584 PVKFDQNQSKLIIRV
-599 KLEDGGNL
+599 KLEEGGNL
-607 VDLLDDVAKIQGL
+607 VDLLDDVSKIQGV

>member
-1 MAAPLKLKRQITA
+1 VAAPLKLKRQQTA

-26 LPIAAV
+26 LPVAAV

-53 ESSAV
+53 ENSAV
-58 YGTKVIVPFGKTQV
+58 YGTKVVVPFGNTQV
-72 DGLIVDRKNESE
+72 DGLVVGRKNESD
-84 QLKNLKLITEVS
+84 QIKKLKMITDIS

-101 VSTQVM
+101 ISKQVM

-121 WNLLKSALPARIAK
+121 WNLLRSALPARIAK
-135 EDKAIEQVKPSAISN
+135 EEKVIEDTKFQAN
-150 SYESPILRDLI
+150 ANDYESPQLRDLI

-179 NLPIGVAF
+179 NLPVGISSNDFV
-187 NEFINEI
+187 NEI
-194 IKLRS
+194 VKLRAQ
-199 RTGQVLVLVP
+199 TGQVLVIVP
-209 DEKDLLALKKDL
+209 DEKDLLILRKDL
-221 KGFFGKS
+221 SIFFGKS
-228 FLELGTHLGKSD
+228 YLEMGTHLGKSE
-240 RYRNFLAAR
+240 RYRNFLTAR
-249 YGKPSLILST
+249 FTKPSLILST

-264 TDLEENSTVVVL
+264 TALEENSTVVVL

-314 LEIARLIE
+314 LEISRLIE

-328 KNYRNKNR
+328 KNYRSKNG
-336 IQIVTGENGR
+336 IQIVTAENGR
-346 SLISTVKKGI
+346 SFVSSLKKGI

-378 CRNTANCKCGGKLQ
+378 CRNTASCNCGGKLQ
-392 IQGANSIPTCYL
+392 IQGANSIPVCYL
-404 CSAQQ
+404 CNAQQ
-409 RDWQCQYCGESKPY
+409 RDWHCQYCGESKPY

-447 SSGSKQITELPNG
+447 SSGSKQITELPSG

-472 NATYMSLVLLDGER
+472 IGRFSSLILLDGER
-486 MFNRPSLRSEEFA
+486 MFNRPSLRAEEFA
-499 KFQWFSSLCK
+499 RFQWFSSLCK
-509 VMPNGEVFVTLQ
+509 VLPNSEVYVTLQ

-530 LKADSNSGASLEL
+530 LKADSNSGSSLEL
-543 INREKAKLPPYYRV
+543 INREKAKLPPFYRV
-557 ATIIGSNF
+557 AVVIGASP
-565 EISKFS
+565 EVSKFA
-571 ENLRANKDYEITG
+571 ENLRSNKDYEITG
-584 PVKFDTSQSKLIVRV
+584 PVKFDQSQSKLIIRVR
-599 KLEDGGNL
+599 LEEGGNL
-607 VDLLDDVAKIQGL
+607 VDLLDDVLKIQGV

-631 PYDI
+631 PYDL

>member
-1 MAAPLKLKRQITA
+1 MAAPLKLKRQQTA
-14 QKLKSNSAVADQ
+14 QKPKSKSAAD
-26 LPIAAV
+26 LFPVAAV

-40 LEGIYDYLVPLHL
+40 LEGVYDYLVPLHL
-53 ESSAV
+53 EDSAV
-58 YGTKVIVPFGKTQV
+58 YGTKVVVPFGNTQV
-72 DGLIVDRKNESE
+72 DGLIVGRKNDSE
-84 QLKNLKLITEVS
+84 QIKNLKMIIDVS

-101 VSTQVM
+101 VSTQVI

-121 WNLLKSALPARIAK
+121 WSLFKSALPARVAK
-135 EDKAIEQVKPSAISN
+135 EDKMIADIRSPLASET
-150 SYESPILRDLI
+150 YESPQLRDLI
-161 GRSDYGMLVGK
+161 GRSDYGMLIGK
-172 QRLKWAV
+172 QRLKWAI
-179 NLPIGVAF
+179 NLPIGIASSNFV
-187 NEFINEI
+187 NEI
-194 IKLRS
+194 IKLRA
-199 RTGQVLVLVP
+199 RTGQVLVIVP
-209 DEKDLLALKKDL
+209 DEKDLLALKNDL
-221 KGFFGKS
+221 KDFFGTS

-240 RYRNFLAAR
+240 RYKNFLIAR
-249 YGKPSLILST
+249 FSRPSLIVST

-300 SKDTSLIFISASHS
+300 SKDTSLLFISASHS
-314 LEIARLIE
+314 MEISRLIE

-328 KNYRNKNR
+328 KNYRNKNG

-346 SLISTVKKGI
+346 SFVSSVKKGI

-373 FLCAR
+373 FLCAK
-378 CRNTANCKCGGKLQ
+378 CRNTASCKCGGKLQ
-392 IQGANSIPTCYL
+392 IQGANSVPTCYL
-404 CSAQQ
+404 CDAQQ
-409 RDWQCQYCGESKPY
+409 RDWKCQYCGESKPY

-434 EIGRAVPKASILI
+434 EIGRAIPKASILI
-447 SSGSKQITELPNG
+447 SSGSKQIADLPNG
-460 KHIVL
+460 KHVVL

-472 NATYMSLVLLDGER
+472 NGRYSSLVLLDGER
-486 MFNRPSLRSEEFA
+486 MFSRPSLRAEEFA

-509 VMPNGEVFVTLQ
+509 VLPNSEVFVTLQ

-543 INREKAKLPPYYRV
+543 INREKAKLPPFYRV
-557 ATIIGSNF
+557 AVIIGSNL
-565 EISKFS
+565 EISKFA
-571 ENLRANKDYEITG
+571 ENLRSSKDYEITG
-584 PVKFDTSQSKLIVRV
+584 PVKFDQNQSKLIIRV
-599 KLEDGGNL
+599 KLEEGGNL
-607 VDLLDDVAKIQGL
+607 VDLLDDVSKIQGV

>member
-1 MAAPLKLKRQITA
+1 MAAPLKLKRQQTA
-14 QKLKSNSAVADQ
+14 QKPKSKLVAD
-26 LPIAAV
+26 LFPVAAV

-53 ESSAV
+53 EHSAV
-58 YGTKVIVPFGKTQV
+58 YGTKVVVPFGNTQV
-72 DGLIVDRKNESE
+72 DGLIVGRKNDS
-84 QLKNLKLITEVS
+84 QQIKNLKMIVDVS

-101 VSTQVM
+101 ISSQVI

-121 WNLLKSALPARIAK
+121 WSLLKSALPARVAK
-135 EDKAIEQVKPSAISN
+135 EDKMISDIRSPSASET
-150 SYESPILRDLI
+150 YESPQLRDLI
-161 GRSDYGMLVGK
+161 GRSDYGMLIGK
-172 QRLKWAV
+172 QRLKWAI
-179 NLPIGVAF
+179 NLPIGIASSNFV
-187 NEFINEI
+187 NEI
-194 IKLRS
+194 IKLRA
-199 RTGQVLVLVP
+199 RTGQVLVIVP
-209 DEKDLLALKKDL
+209 DEKDLLALKNDL
-221 KGFFGKS
+221 KDFFGAS

-240 RYRNFLAAR
+240 RYKNFLIAR
-249 YGKPSLILST
+249 FSRPSLIVST

-300 SKDTSLIFISASHS
+300 SKDTSLLFISASHS
-314 LEIARLIE
+314 MEISRLIE

-328 KNYRNKNR
+328 KNYRNKNG

-346 SLISTVKKGI
+346 SFVSSVKKGI

-373 FLCAR
+373 FLCAK

-392 IQGANSIPTCYL
+392 IQGANSVPTCYL
-404 CSAQQ
+404 CDAQQ
-409 RDWQCQYCGESKPY
+409 RDWKCQYCGESKPY

-434 EIGRAVPKASILI
+434 EIGRAIPKASILI
-447 SSGSKQITELPNG
+447 SSGSKQIADLPNG
-460 KHIVL
+460 KHVVL

-472 NATYMSLVLLDGER
+472 NGRYSSLVLLDGER
-486 MFNRPSLRSEEFA
+486 MFSRPSLRAEEFA

-509 VMPNGEVFVTLQ
+509 VLPNSEVFVTLQ

-543 INREKAKLPPYYRV
+543 INREKAKLPPFYRV
-557 ATIIGSNF
+557 AVIIGSNL
-565 EISKFS
+565 EISKFA
-571 ENLRANKDYEITG
+571 ENLRSSKDYEITG
-584 PVKFDTSQSKLIVRV
+584 PVKFDQNQSKLIIRV
-599 KLEDGGNL
+599 KLEEGGNL
-607 VDLLDDVAKIQGL
+607 VDLLDDVSKIQGV

>member
-14 QKLKSNSAVADQ
+14 QKVKINSAVADKF
-26 LPIAAV
+26 PVASV

-53 ESSAV
+53 EESAI
-58 YGTKVIVPFGKTQV
+58 YGTKVVVPFGKTQV
-72 DGLIVDRKNESE
+72 DGLIVGRKNKSD
-84 QLKNLKLITEVS
+84 QIHKLKMIIDVS
-96 SPSGL
+96 SPIGL
-101 VSTQVM
+101 ISTAVM

-121 WNLLKSALPARIAK
+121 WNLLKSALPARVAK
-135 EDKAIEQVKPSAISN
+135 EDKTIEDIKSSAISKT
-150 SYESPILRDLI
+150 YESPQLRDLI
-161 GRSDYGMLVGK
+161 GRSDYGMLIGK

-179 NLPIGVAF
+179 NLPIGI
-187 NEFINEI
+187 NSNNFINEI
-194 IKLRS
+194 IKLRA
-199 RTGQVLVLVP
+199 RIGQVLVLVP
-209 DEKDLLALKKDL
+209 DEKDLILLKKDL
-221 KGFFGKS
+221 KGVFGKS

-249 YGKPSLILST
+249 YGSPSVILST
-259 RSGVF
+259 RSGAF
-264 TDLEENSTVVVL
+264 TALAANSTVMVL

-291 NTRDVSLLR
+291 NSRDVSLLR
-300 SKDTSLIFISASHS
+300 SRDTSLIFISASHS

-328 KNYRNKNR
+328 KNYRNKNG

-346 SLISTVKKGI
+346 SFISTVKKGI
-356 AQGNVLVTV
+356 TQGNVLVSV

-378 CRNTANCKCGGKLQ
+378 CRNAANCKCGGKLQ
-392 IQGANSIPTCYL
+392 IQGANSTPTCYM
-404 CSAQQ
+404 CSNQQ
-409 RDWQCQYCGESKPY
+409 KDWKCQYCGESKPF
-423 VISKGIDRNAE
+423 VIAKGIDRNAE

-447 SSGSKQITELPNG
+447 SSGNKQIRDLPNG
-460 KHIVL
+460 RHIVL

-472 NATYMSLVLLDGER
+472 HAAYMSLVLLDGEKI
-486 MFNRPSLRSEEFA
+486 FNRPSLRSEEFA
-499 KFQWFSSLCK
+499 KFQWFAALCK
-509 VMPNGEVFVTLQ
+509 VLPNGEVFVTLQ

-557 ATIIGSNF
+557 ATVIGSNV
-565 EISKFS
+565 EISKFA
-571 ENLRANKDYEITG
+571 ENLRSKKDYEITG
-584 PVKFDTSQSKLIVRV
+584 PVKFDLSQSKLIIRV
-599 KLEDGGNL
+599 SLEEGSNL
-607 VDLLDDVAKIQGL
+607 VDLLDDVSKIQGV

>member
-1 MAAPLKLKRQITA
+1 VAAPLKLKRQQTA
-14 QKLKSNSAVADQ
+14 QKPKSKLVAD
-26 LPIAAV
+26 LFPVAAV

-40 LEGIYDYLVPLHL
+40 LEGVYDYLVPLHL
-53 ESSAV
+53 EDSAL
-58 YGTKVIVPFGKTQV
+58 YGTKVVVPFGNTQV
-72 DGLIVDRKNESE
+72 DGLIVGRKNES
-84 QLKNLKLITEVS
+84 QQMKNLRMIVDVS

-101 VSTQVM
+101 ISSQVI

-121 WNLLKSALPARIAK
+121 WSLLKSALPARVAK
-135 EDKAIEQVKPSAISN
+135 EDKMISDIRSPSASET
-150 SYESPILRDLI
+150 YESPKLRDLI
-161 GRSDYGMLVGK
+161 GRSDYGMLIGK
-172 QRLKWAV
+172 QRLKWAI
-179 NLPIGVAF
+179 NLPIGIASSNFV
-187 NEFINEI
+187 NEI
-194 IKLRS
+194 IKLRA
-199 RTGQVLVLVP
+199 RTGQVLVIVP
-209 DEKDLLALKKDL
+209 DEKDLLALKNDL
-221 KGFFGKS
+221 KNFFRTS

-240 RYRNFLAAR
+240 RYRNFLIAR
-249 YGKPSLILST
+249 FSRPSLIVST

-300 SKDTSLIFISASHS
+300 SKNTSLLFISASHS
-314 LEIARLIE
+314 MEISRLIE

-328 KNYRNKNR
+328 KNYRNKNG

-346 SLISTVKKGI
+346 SFVSSVKKGI

-373 FLCAR
+373 FLCAK

-392 IQGANSIPTCYL
+392 IQGANSVPTCYL
-404 CSAQQ
+404 CDTQQ
-409 RDWQCQYCGESKPY
+409 RDWKCQYCGESKPY

-434 EIGRAVPKASILI
+434 EIGRAIPKASILI
-447 SSGSKQITELPNG
+447 SSGSKQIADLPNG
-460 KHIVL
+460 KHVVL

-472 NATYMSLVLLDGER
+472 NGRYSSLVLLDGER
-486 MFNRPSLRSEEFA
+486 MFSRPSLRAEEFA

-509 VMPNGEVFVTLQ
+509 VLPNSEVFVTLQ

-543 INREKAKLPPYYRV
+543 INREKAKLPPFYRV
-557 ATIIGSNF
+557 AVIIGSNL
-565 EISKFS
+565 EISKFA
-571 ENLRANKDYEITG
+571 ENLRSSKDYEITG
-584 PVKFDTSQSKLIVRV
+584 PVKFDQNQSKLIIRV
-599 KLEDGGNL
+599 KLEEGGNL
-607 VDLLDDVAKIQGL
+607 VDLLDDVSKIQGV

>member
-1 MAAPLKLKRQITA
+1 VAAPLKLKRQITA
-14 QKLKSNSAVADQ
+14 QKVKINSAVADQ
-26 LPIAAV
+26 FPVASV

-53 ESSAV
+53 QGSAV
-58 YGTKVIVPFGKTQV
+58 YGTRVVVPFGNTQV
-72 DGLIVDRKNESE
+72 DGLIVGRKNESD
-84 QLKNLKLITEVS
+84 QIKKLKLIIDVS

-101 VSTQVM
+101 ISTQMM

-121 WNLLKSALPARIAK
+121 WNLLKSALPARVAK
-135 EDKAIEQVKPSAISN
+135 EDKTIEDIKLSAISN
-150 SYESPILRDLI
+150 TYESPQLRDLI

-179 NLPIGVAF
+179 NLPLGIKS
-187 NEFINEI
+187 NDFINEV
-194 IKLRS
+194 IKLRA

-209 DEKDLLALKKDL
+209 DEKDLILLKKDL
-221 KGFFGKS
+221 IGVFGSS

-259 RSGVF
+259 RSGAF
-264 TDLEENSTVVVL
+264 TALEANSTVIVL

-314 LEIARLIE
+314 LEIARLVE

-328 KNYRNKNR
+328 KNYRNKNG
-336 IQIVTGENGR
+336 IQIVTGENCR
-346 SLISTVKKGI
+346 SFISTVKKAL
-356 AQGNVLVTV
+356 AQGNVLVSV
-365 AEKGYANL
+365 VEKGYANL

-404 CSAQQ
+404 CSTQHK
-409 RDWQCQYCGESKPY
+409 DWKCHYCGESKPY

-447 SSGSKQITELPNG
+447 SSGSKQIRDLPNG
-460 KHIVL
+460 KHVVL

-472 NATYMSLVLLDGER
+472 NATYMGLVLLDGER

-509 VMPNGEVFVTLQ
+509 VSANGEVFVTLQ

-543 INREKAKLPPYYRV
+543 ISREKAKLPPYYRV
-557 ATIIGSNF
+557 ATIIGSSTD
-565 EISKFS
+565 ISKFA
-571 ENLRANKDYEITG
+571 ENLRSNKDYEITG
-584 PVKFDTSQSKLIVRV
+584 PVKFDPNQSKLIIRV
-599 KLEDGGNL
+599 TLEEGANL
-607 VDLLDDVAKIQGL
+607 VDLLDDVSKIQGV

>member
-1 MAAPLKLKRQITA
+1 MAAPLKLKRQQTA
-14 QKLKSNSAVADQ
+14 QKSKSKLVAD
-26 LPIAAV
+26 LFPVAAV

-40 LEGIYDYLVPLHL
+40 LEGVYDYLVPLHL
-53 ESSAV
+53 ENSAV
-58 YGTKVIVPFGKTQV
+58 YGTKVVVPFGNTQV
-72 DGLIVDRKNESE
+72 DGLIVGRKNDS
-84 QLKNLKLITEVS
+84 QQIKNLKMIVDVS

-101 VSTQVM
+101 ISSQVI

-121 WNLLKSALPARIAK
+121 WSLLKSALPARIAK
-135 EDKAIEQVKPSAISN
+135 EDKMISDIK
-150 SYESPILRDLI
+150 SPLASETYESPQLRDLI
-161 GRSDYGMLVGK
+161 GRSDYGMLIGK
-172 QRLKWAV
+172 QRLKWAI
-179 NLPIGVAF
+179 NLPIGIASSNFV
-187 NEFINEI
+187 NEI
-194 IKLRS
+194 IKLRA
-199 RTGQVLVLVP
+199 RTGQVLVIVP
-209 DEKDLLALKKDL
+209 DEKDLLVLKNDL
-221 KGFFGKS
+221 KHFFGTS

-240 RYRNFLAAR
+240 RYKNFLIAR
-249 YGKPSLILST
+249 FSRPSLIVST

-300 SKDTSLIFISASHS
+300 SKDTSLVFISASHS
-314 LEIARLIE
+314 MEVSRLIE

-328 KNYRNKNR
+328 KNYRNKNG

-346 SLISTVKKGI
+346 SFISSVKKGI

-373 FLCAR
+373 FLCAK
-378 CRNTANCKCGGKLQ
+378 CRNTASCKCGGKLQ
-392 IQGANSIPTCYL
+392 IQGANSVPTCYL
-404 CSAQQ
+404 CDSQQ
-409 RDWQCQYCGESKPY
+409 RDWKCQYCGESKPY

-434 EIGRAVPKASILI
+434 EIGRAIPKASILI
-447 SSGSKQITELPNG
+447 SSGSKQIADLPNG
-460 KHIVL
+460 KHVVL

-472 NATYMSLVLLDGER
+472 NGRYSSLVLLDGER
-486 MFNRPSLRSEEFA
+486 MFNRPSLRAEEFA

-509 VMPNGEVFVTLQ
+509 VLPNSEVFVTLQ

-543 INREKAKLPPYYRV
+543 INREKAKLPPFYRV
-557 ATIIGSNF
+557 AVIIGSNL
-565 EISKFS
+565 EISKFA
-571 ENLRANKDYEITG
+571 ENLRSSKDYEITG
-584 PVKFDTSQSKLIVRV
+584 PVKFDQNQSKLIVRV
-599 KLEDGGNL
+599 KLEEGGNL
-607 VDLLDDVAKIQGL
+607 VDLLDDVSKIQGV